1 MLAGFAAH
9 NTRVK
14 GLVELLELLEK
25 ALHSGASQVKVGLN
39 IWVLLGATS
48 G

>member
-1 MLAGFAAH
+1 MLAGFAAYK
-9 NTRVK
+9 TRVK
-14 GLVELLELLEK
+14 GLMKLMELVEK
-25 ALHSGASQVKVGLN
+25 SLHIGASQVKVGLD